1 METWNLEIQGGE
13 DVDVLRRP
21 NPKNTRT
28 IIQKGDALMGLGRF
42 DEAKEIYE
50 SLRSLDDSEAAE
62 LNLKKLHDAQ
72 DTISDMKKL

>member
-1 METWNLEIQGGE
+1 
-13 DVDVLRRP
+13 
-21 NPKNTRT
+21 
-28 IIQKGDALMGLGRF
+28 MGLGRF

-72 DTISDMKKL
+72 DTIHENL